1 MCTQKTEIKREPNP
15 PKINTSAFKRAPHGQ
30 RQSVKQPGKSAS
42 RCTEA
47 FAGVAGSYHPDLSLS
62 RSLLFLKWLWTI
74 KQTPKKTSSEEPFFF
89 YYVHILSATGFFLLE
104 RGMVH
109 LRLLLGL
116 KKREKRG
123 GRGRKK
129 KTWRKC
135 HQFGIY
141 QEYEIKRHEGRQSDT
156 KTDAGQFWPSS
167 DNLWRQ
173 LHLYR
178 PARQPPTNSGD
189 TGEEEGRKAHYVV

>member
-129 KTWRKC
+129 KHEENVTSLEFIKSMKSRGMREDKATPKRTRAS
-135 HQFGIY
+135 FGPALTTSEDSYTFIDLPGSL
-141 QEYEIKRHEGRQSDT
+141 QQILVTRGRRRGERHIM
-156 KTDAGQFWPSS
+156 
-167 DNLWRQ
+167 
-173 LHLYR
+173 
-178 PARQPPTNSGD
+178 
-189 TGEEEGRKAHYVV
+189 